1 MCIRGLYPNDDEKT
15 HRNQKSEILF
25 VHQERN
31 TDQKHRNQKREVLL
45 VHQRGTP
52 TTAVSIRNDSADIFF
67 WRYFPDATMPL
78 KQKTHPTCAPSKYR
92 TTAEALEYLHN
103 VVPIQLE
110 PNNHS
115 HDADPDQ
122 EYISNLVQESVR
134 DNEYSAERSENS
146 VVVWMKKG
154 SHDADPHRSDGRSAH
169 IPDPVGGSL
178 QGYVTSIPDRE
189 KSCVAFMQSSDA
201 TDYSPFGQQICS
213 RKRSRSRQGLEPRAD

>member
-1 MCIRGLYPNDDEKT
+1 M
-15 HRNQKSEILF
+15 
-25 VHQERN
+25 
-31 TDQKHRNQKREVLL
+31 
-45 VHQRGTP
+45 
-52 TTAVSIRNDSADIFF
+52 DSFA
-67 WRYFPDATMPL
+67 DATMPTQR
-78 KQKTHPTCAPSKYR
+78 KQKTCPTTKRAPSKYR
-92 TTAEALEYLHN
+92 TRAEALAYLHN

-110 PNNHS
+110 SNNHS
-115 HDADPDQ
+115 HDVDPSQ
-122 EYISNLVQESVR
+122 ENISNLIK
-134 DNEYSAERSENS
+134 EYTAAERSENN